1 MSKKDNKLES
11 NGESLNLQRLS
22 KTFSKPPDL
31 LLTGSKNNQRS
42 QNSKKNN
49 YAPNL
54 NVIRNKNLDVKT
66 NEKDSKRDQ
75 SSRGRGR
82 GKDARPNNKRVNPN
96 LVQTMGFLSE
106 GIGDVAH
113 QKKEY
118 SGGFSRDTGNEVIQK
133 PRLNKREV
141 KHNKEDLEKEQK
153 ILSNLLE
160 EDGMDDEIKTPSD
173 EIVPIKINH
182 VSSNNIKL
190 EDVKIKLEAVEVKN
204 ECIDE
209 ANGIPS
215 VKVEPGLELKSE
227 FYHRMD
233 RLFRPESNEV
243 VLFQLPDTLPQ
254 KLPDE
259 EEGVSQST
267 EDEASIAK
275 PVQKLSSLEH
285 FSEGLIGKLVRY
297 RSGKTKLMIGD
308 YMYDVETAISTG
320 FQQNV
325 VSISSNPQ
333 ERSANMYSIG
343 EIHAKYNVIPDWNWL
358 FDKLA
363 TS

>member
-1 MSKKDNKLES
+1 MSKKESKVES
-11 NGESLNLQRLS
+11 NGENLNVQRLS

-31 LLTGSKNNQRS
+31 LLTNSKNNQRS

-54 NVIRNKNLDVKT
+54 NVIRNKNLDVKS
-66 NEKDSKRDQ
+66 NEKDAKKDQ
-75 SSRGRGR
+75 NNRGRNQR

-106 GIGDVAH
+106 GIGDVAQ
-113 QKKEY
+113 QKREY
-118 SGGFSRDTGNEVIQK
+118 AGSYSKDTSSEVIQK

-141 KHNKEDLEKEQK
+141 KHNKEDIEKEQK

-160 EDGMDDEIKTPSD
+160 EDDIDDDEIKTPAD
-173 EIVPIKINH
+173 EIVPIKICLKTEPSDL
-182 VSSNNIKL
+182 SST
-190 EDVKIKLEAVEVKN
+190 
-204 ECIDE
+204 
-209 ANGIPS
+209 NGIS
-215 VKVEPGLELKSE
+215 AVKMEPGFELKTE
-227 FYHRMD
+227 YYHRMD

-243 VLFQLPDTLPQ
+243 ALFQMPDALPQ
-254 KLPDE
+254 KLPDAE
-259 EEGVSQST
+259 ET
-267 EDEASIAK
+267 NTDDEASKVK
-275 PVQKLSSLEH
+275 PVLKLSSLEH

-308 YMYDVETAISTG
+308 YVYDVETAIPIDY
-320 FQQNV
+320 QQNV

-343 EIHAKYNVIPDWNWL
+343 EIHGKYNVIPDWHWL
-358 FDKLA
+358 FDKL
-363 TS
+363 TPT

>member
-1 MSKKDNKLES
+1 MSKQEGKPES
-11 NGESLNLQRLS
+11 NGENLNIQRLS

-31 LLTGSKNNQRS
+31 LLTNSKNNQRS

-54 NVIRNKNLDVKT
+54 NVIRNKNLDVKS
-66 NEKDSKRDQ
+66 NEKDNKKDQ
-75 SSRGRGR
+75 NNRGGRNQR

-106 GIGDVAH
+106 GISDVAQ
-113 QKKEY
+113 QKREY
-118 SGGFSRDTGNEVIQK
+118 AGSYSKDTGSNEVIQK
-133 PRLNKREV
+133 PRLIKREI

-160 EDGMDDEIKTPSD
+160 EDDIDDDEIKMPSD
-173 EIVPIKINH
+173 EIVPIKICLKTEPTCDQA
-182 VSSNNIKL
+182 ST
-190 EDVKIKLEAVEVKN
+190 
-204 ECIDE
+204 
-209 ANGIPS
+209 NGIPS
-215 VKVEPGLELKSE
+215 VKVEPGFELKTE
-227 FYHRMD
+227 YYHRMD

-243 VLFQLPDTLPQ
+243 ALFQMPDALPQ
-254 KLPDE
+254 KLPDDE
-259 EEGVSQST
+259 EAIRENAD
-267 EDEASIAK
+267 DEASKVK
-275 PVQKLSSLEH
+275 PMQKLSSLEH

-308 YMYDVETAISTG
+308 YVYDVETAIPIDY
-320 FQQNV
+320 QQNV

-343 EIHAKYNVIPDWNWL
+343 EIHGKYNVIPDWHWL
-358 FDKLA
+358 FDKL
-363 TS
+363 TPT